1 MYKRLRAFAYQQLG
15 PYKPE
20 HGNLTAANCL
30 IVTVI
35 LVSLLMFT
43 LGSDP
48 DYKFHD
54 TFLLELLTFI
64 ILSVFAVEFFAR
76 LFAAGHVEEYR
87 GVRGHLLYLRHN
99 WGLVLVDLLA
109 FAPEL
114 LFILLGAPPPTWLR
128 TLRVVRIF
136 KLTRYMSGVDLIF
149 EAVKESGKEL
159 ATAVSVAVV
168 LWYLGSVALYLAER
182 HAQPEGFGS
191 IPEAMWWS
199 VVTMATVGYGEVVP
213 ITNLGKVLAG
223 FLMLLALGVVAL
235 PSGILAGSFMHR
247 YRERQKK
254 EDDQE
259 DIPE

>member
-1 MYKRLRAFAYQQLG
+1 
-15 PYKPE
+15 
-20 HGNLTAANCL
+20 
-30 IVTVI
+30 
-35 LVSLLMFT
+35 
-43 LGSDP
+43 
-48 DYKFHD
+48 
-54 TFLLELLTFI
+54 
-64 ILSVFAVEFFAR
+64 VEFFAR

-136 KLTRYMSGVDLIF
+136 KLTSYMSGVDLIF

-213 ITNLGKVLAG
+213 ITNLGKVLACPKDVVH
-223 FLMLLALGVVAL
+223 LLC
-235 PSGILAGSFMHR
+235 
-247 YRERQKK
+247 
-254 EDDQE
+254 
-259 DIPE
+259 